1 MVEYE
6 RGSVGRGVR
15 RSGADPY
22 RPFSGDILAQRP
34 CLCAPRIADRVRP
47 RGGPGSVVEVQRPRL
62 ESGRAVCRRMLILR
76 PPITWVVFSN
86 VRLGR
91 GERLVSG
98 GVLFG
103 GRLSIGDCSA
113 AVENGLHVGA
123 RLLVWRDAVIAP
135 HGARPGVVGGESEH
149 GPELV
154 RESAQVGDAGVDV
167 LSGVEGIGDA
177 EVALRARHQLHQAL
191 GAGRRLG
198 GCAVRGLD
206 GDDRVHQVGV
216 DAVPLGGHVDDV
228 GERERAGLGR
238 SREEAGGAGDEQ
250 QEQEQEATV
259 GEKRWRH
266 GERARYH
273 MRGAGRCVLRAGSRR
288 RQSLMGSS
296 TANERAPGLGGDH
309 DVGVTLSSP
318 MPLGRPLRRGP
329 GG

>member
-34 CLCAPRIADRVRP
+34 CLCAPRIADSVRP
-47 RGGPGSVVEVQRPRL
+47 RGRAGSVIEVQRLRL
-62 ESGRAVCRRMLILR
+62 ESGRAVCRRMVILQ

-98 GVLFG
+98 GILFG

-123 RLLVWRDAVIAP
+123 RFLVWRDAVVAS
-135 HGARPGVVGGESEH
+135 HGAGPGVVGGESEH

-154 RESAQVGDAGVDV
+154 GESAQVGDAGVDV

-191 GAGRRLG
+191 GSGRRLG

-228 GERERAGLGR
+228 GERERAGLDR
-238 SREEAGGAGDEQ
+238 AREEAGGDC
-250 QEQEQEATV
+250 
-259 GEKRWRH
+259 RP
-266 GERARYH
+266 
-273 MRGAGRCVLRAGSRR
+273 
-288 RQSLMGSS
+288 
-296 TANERAPGLGGDH
+296 NDDPG
-309 DVGVTLSSP
+309 
-318 MPLGRPLRRGP
+318 
-329 GG
+329 